1 MAMMTN
7 EEHDRMK
14 RRRFRQLAGL
24 LVCCLV
30 VVGIGTVISSGLGV
44 VAALFDDTKKKQ
56 EYANKLQCLVMLD
69 PLPFES
75 LDAADPKQLTEAA
88 IWGTISNALAN
99 QDSLDNYERDPD
111 TDGIILP
118 ALEVDATLA
127 KLVGPDYKIT
137 HESFE
142 SSEMMFQYL
151 EDKQGYLIPVT
162 GQVGQYT
169 PQVEKFQRK
178 EGKMYVTVGYIPT
191 FSSTDFSFSAA
202 TEPTKYMDYVFTKT
216 DGSWYLTSLQESSM
230 KANTASSSD
239 ASSSQSQSDANYDPN
254 EALRNSVGESTS
266 SSESGAA

>member
-7 EEHDRMK
+7 EEYNRMK

-75 LDAADPKQLTEAA
+75 LDAADSKQLTEAA
-88 IWGTISNALAN
+88 IWGTIYNALAN
-99 QDSLDNYERDPD
+99 QDNLDNYERDPD

-118 ALEVDATLA
+118 ALEVDATMA

-151 EDKQGYLIPVT
+151 EDKLGYLIPVT
-162 GQVGQYT
+162 GLVGQYT

-178 EGKMYVTVGYIPT
+178 DGTM
-191 FSSTDFSFSAA
+191 
-202 TEPTKYMDYVFTKT
+202 YMDYVFAKT
-216 DGSWYLTSLQESSM
+216 DGSWYLTSLQESRM
-230 KANTASSSD
+230 KADNASSADSSD
-239 ASSSQSQSDANYDPN
+239 SQSQSQSDPN
-254 EALRNSVGESTS
+254 EALRNSVGDTAVA
-266 SSESGAA
+266 SESGAA

>member
-118 ALEVDATLA
+118 ALEVDATRPSWWA
-127 KLVGPDYKIT
+127 PT
-137 HESFE
+137 TRSPTSP
-142 SSEMMFQYL
+142 SS
-151 EDKQGYLIPVT
+151 PA
-162 GQVGQYT
+162 
-169 PQVEKFQRK
+169 R
-178 EGKMYVTVGYIPT
+178 
-191 FSSTDFSFSAA
+191 
-202 TEPTKYMDYVFTKT
+202 
-216 DGSWYLTSLQESSM
+216 
-230 KANTASSSD
+230 
-239 ASSSQSQSDANYDPN
+239 
-254 EALRNSVGESTS
+254 
-266 SSESGAA
+266 

>member
-7 EEHDRMK
+7 EEYNRMK

-30 VVGIGTVISSGLGV
+30 IVGIGTVISSGLGV

-75 LDAADPKQLTEAA
+75 LDAADSKQLTEAA
-88 IWGTISNALAN
+88 IWGTIYNALAN
-99 QDSLDNYERDPD
+99 QDNLDNYERDPD

-118 ALEVDATLA
+118 ALEVDATMA

-162 GQVGQYT
+162 GLVGQYT

-178 EGKMYVTVGYIPT
+178 DGKMYVTVGYIPT

-202 TEPTKYMDYVFTKT
+202 TEPTKYMDYVFAKT
-216 DGSWYLTSLQESSM
+216 DGNWYLTSLQESRM
-230 KANTASSSD
+230 KADNASSADSSD
-239 ASSSQSQSDANYDPN
+239 SQSQSQSDPN
-254 EALRNSVGESTS
+254 EALRNSVGGDTAVA
-266 SSESGAA
+266 SESGAA

>member
-7 EEHDRMK
+7 EEYNRMK

-56 EYANKLQCLVMLD
+56 EYSNKLQCLVMLD

-75 LDAADPKQLTEAA
+75 LDAADSKQLTEAA
-88 IWGTISNALAN
+88 IWGTIYNALAN
-99 QDSLDNYERDPD
+99 QDNLDNYERDPD

-118 ALEVDATLA
+118 ALEVDATMA

-162 GQVGQYT
+162 GLVGQYT

-178 EGKMYVTVGYIPT
+178 DGKMYVTVGYIPT

-202 TEPTKYMDYVFTKT
+202 TEPTKYMDYVFAKT
-216 DGSWYLTSLQESSM
+216 DGSWYLTSLQESRM
-230 KANTASSSD
+230 KADNASSADSSD
-239 ASSSQSQSDANYDPN
+239 SQSQSDPN
-254 EALRNSVGESTS
+254 EALRNSVGDTAVA
-266 SSESGAA
+266 SESGAA

>member
-7 EEHDRMK
+7 EEYDRMK

-75 LDAADPKQLTEAA
+75 LDAADSKQLTEAA
-88 IWGTISNALAN
+88 IWGTIYNALAN
-99 QDSLDNYERDPD
+99 QDNLDNYERDPD

-118 ALEVDATLA
+118 ALEVDATMA

-162 GQVGQYT
+162 GLVGQYT

-178 EGKMYVTVGYIPT
+178 DGKMYVTVG
-191 FSSTDFSFSAA
+191 
-202 TEPTKYMDYVFTKT
+202 
-216 DGSWYLTSLQESSM
+216 
-230 KANTASSSD
+230 
-239 ASSSQSQSDANYDPN
+239 
-254 EALRNSVGESTS
+254 
-266 SSESGAA
+266 